1 VSLAEPTDPQM
12 WRAVEATIRNVVLPS
27 ITDDWARVAAVQLV
41 GMARY
46 AQVRPDDPVPARVA
60 ELRGVLERLAANPI
74 VAAHRPQPDPSDGD
88 VMATVGAVL
97 ADAVGRDDA
106 PADEVRAQLRPVVR
120 RQLDDDLASSG
131 MLMPYF
137 RGELPDA

>member
-1 VSLAEPTDPQM
+1 VAEPTDQQM
-12 WRAVEATIRNVVLPS
+12 WRAVEATVRNVLLPS
-27 ITDDWARVAAVQLV
+27 IADDWARVAAVQLV

-46 AQVRPDDPVPARVA
+46 AQRRPPDPLPARAA
-60 ELRGVLERLAANPI
+60 ELRGTLGGLAANPI
-74 VAAHRPQPDPSDGD
+74 VAAHPVPADAGD
-88 VMATVGAVL
+88 ADVLAVVGEVL
-97 ADAVGRDDA
+97 ADAAARDDP

-120 RQLDDDLASSG
+120 RQLDDDLATTG